1 MRTDVDF
8 EYLSPL
14 AYTVESNSREFQEQS
29 DLSYFMK
36 MVGRRKLLNAEEER
50 ELGTRLWT
58 SRRRLLRILRAS
70 QIENRRAIVLDVL
83 PPKRAVTASTRRRL
97 ARVERR
103 AREAALPSRRLSDT
117 LSETVAEMDDIR
129 QTFVESNLR
138 LVVWVAKR
146 FRGRG
151 FDFIDLIQEGS
162 LGLMRAIDRFD
173 PAVGARFSTFA
184 THWIQQGIRRA
195 LAEKARTIR
204 IPVNRISEVRET
216 LLARAKIAEKLG
228 RPALP
233 EEIADAIGL
242 PKHKVE
248 ELLPAIAPIDS
259 IDSPLAAT
267 ELKLGDTIEDRT
279 TPTPLDEAIEE
290 ETRRAIASVL
300 DALPPRQRVILSMR
314 HGIGYPRVHPR
325 GNRRRARPLPRT
337 HPPSRKSRLRL
348 GPRTIAK
355 RSTPTRSP
363 RLTARDTATVVAE
376 HHEERAA
383 SQTFPEESGGLR
395 ERSPPGARER
405 RIESTA
411 SAQAS
416 RRVRGLVIAAFQVE
430 LKRRRLGRLG
440 SENDCEK
447 IDLRT
452 SQAAGDRILS
462 NGPRYGDGCG
472 QSTTKSAQRHKL
484 FRRRVEV
491 FENDRR
497 LGLASVE

>member
-70 QIENRRAIVLDVL
+70 QSENRRAIVLDVL

-300 DALPPRQRVILSMR
+300 HALPPRQRVILSMR
-314 HGIGYPRVHPR
+314 HGIGYPRECTLEEI
-325 GNRRRARPLPRT
+325 GDALGL
-337 HPPSRKSRLRL
+337 SRERIRQVEKVACASVRERLRKDRPQL
-348 GPRTIAK
+348 
-355 RSTPTRSP
+355 
-363 RLTARDTATVVAE
+363 
-376 HHEERAA
+376 AA
-383 SQTFPEESGGLR
+383 P
-395 ERSPPGARER
+395 
-405 RIESTA
+405 
-411 SAQAS
+411 
-416 RRVRGLVIAAFQVE
+416 V
-430 LKRRRLGRLG
+430 
-440 SENDCEK
+440 
-447 IDLRT
+447 
-452 SQAAGDRILS
+452 
-462 NGPRYGDGCG
+462 
-472 QSTTKSAQRHKL
+472 
-484 FRRRVEV
+484 
-491 FENDRR
+491 
-497 LGLASVE
+497 